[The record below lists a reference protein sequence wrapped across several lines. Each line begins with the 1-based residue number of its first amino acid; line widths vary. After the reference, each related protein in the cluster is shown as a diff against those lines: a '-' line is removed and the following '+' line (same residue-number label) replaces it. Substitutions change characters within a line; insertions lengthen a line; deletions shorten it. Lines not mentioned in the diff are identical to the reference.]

1 MTTDEAPID
10 SGRPAAT
17 ATVPGATLPHFAP
30 RTPSTLEE
38 AGIGEHEIVALL
50 LKTLYLQGQLTGF
63 DLADELRLPFSIVDL
78 ALQTLQRE
86 RCLEVASARVVGRVS
101 YRFQLTEFGRI
112 RAREAFEQSRYVGP
126 APVSL
131 SDYVTQCRLQSIAR
145 VHCDLESLTPSFDGV
160 QLPAGFL
167 ELLGPAICSGRALLL
182 YGSPGNGKT
191 LIGHRIGQFLTER
204 GGNIFVPYA
213 VSSGGSIVTV
223 FDPTV
228 HDTTDD
234 VESPSDSPADEATAR
249 HERSVFTREPAFD
262 RRWRQIRRPVV
273 VTCGELTGEMLELR
287 HGGEGEFYQA
297 PPHVKANGG
306 LFFIDDLGR
315 QRIPPRT
322 LLNRWI
328 LPLEQRIDYL
338 TLSNG
343 RRFAVPFEQL
353 TVFSTNLKAEEWAD
367 DAFLRRIP
375 HKIHV
380 GPPTTAQLTAM
391 FGRCCKE
398 AGLSVSTQLAERLF
412 RRPHDRYRS
421 PRASDPQDFVE
432 YVLSICRFRGET
444 PHLDDALL
452 DEAAERFFLP
462 VTKRDPDTPEADTA

>member
-1 MTTDEAPID
+1 MSPDE
-10 SGRPAAT
+10 RPLQAAARTGTAT
-17 ATVPGATLPHFAP
+17 APGPSVPHFAP
-30 RTPSTLEE
+30 RTPATLEQ
-38 AGIGEHEIVALL
+38 AGIGEHEVAALL
-50 LKTLYLQGQLTGF
+50 LKTLYLQGPLTGF
-63 DLADELRLPFSIVDL
+63 DLADQLRLPFSIVDL
-78 ALQTLQRE
+78 PLQTLQRE

-131 SDYVTQCRLQSIAR
+131 EAYLTQCRLQSVAR
-145 VHCDLESLTPSFDGV
+145 VPCDLASLIPAFDGV

-182 YGSPGNGKT
+182 HGSPGNGKT
-191 LIGHRIGQFLTER
+191 LIGHRIGRFLTER
-204 GGNIFVPYA
+204 GGDIFVPYA
-213 VSSGGSIVTV
+213 VSNGGSIVTI

-228 HDTTDD
+228 HDTTDGID
-234 VESPSDSPADEATAR
+234 APSDRPEEQNAGAS
-249 HERSVFTREPAFD
+249 ERYGFTREPAFD

-273 VTCGELTGEMLELR
+273 VTCGELTGDMLELR

-315 QRIPPRT
+315 QQIPPKV

-343 RRFAVPFEQL
+343 RRFAVPFEQF
-353 TVFSTNLKAEEWAD
+353 TVFSTNLNAEEWAD

-375 HKIHV
+375 HTIHV

-391 FGRCCKE
+391 FRRCCEE
-398 AGLSVSTQLAERLF
+398 AGLSASTQLAERLF

-432 YVLSICRFRGET
+432 YILSICRFRGET
-444 PHLDDALL
+444 PHLDDTLVS
-452 DEAAERFFLP
+452 EAADRFFVP
-462 VTKRDPDTPEADTA
+462 VTARDPKSPEADRA

>member
-1 MTTDEAPID
+1 VSTDELPQASGLRSARD
-10 SGRPAAT
+10 SAAE
-17 ATVPGATLPHFAP
+17 VPHFAP
-30 RTPSTLEE
+30 PTPSTLEQT
-38 AGIGEHEIVALL
+38 GIGEHEIAALL
-50 LKTLYLQGQLTGF
+50 LKNLYLRGQQTGF
-63 DLADELRLPFSIVDL
+63 DLADQLRLPFSIVDV

-101 YRFQLTEFGRI
+101 FRFQLTEFGRI

-131 SDYVTQCRLQSIAR
+131 EDYVSQCRVQSVAR
-145 VHCDLESLTPSFDGV
+145 VHCDLESLIPAFDGV
-160 QLPAGFL
+160 QLPSGFL

-191 LIGHRIGQFLTER
+191 LVGHRIGRFLTEQ
-204 GGNIFVPYA
+204 GGDIYVPYA
-213 VSSGGSIVTV
+213 VSSGGSIVTI

-228 HDTTDD
+228 HDATDRD
-234 VESPSDSPADEATAR
+234 DAPSGLPADESTTD
-249 HERSVFTREPAFD
+249 ERPQLTREPAFD

-287 HGGEGEFYQA
+287 QGGEGEYYQA
-297 PPHVKANGG
+297 PAHVKANGG

-315 QRIPPRT
+315 QRIPPRA

-343 RRFAVPFEQL
+343 RRIAIPFEQF

-391 FGRCCKE
+391 FSRCCEE
-398 AGLSVSTQLAERLF
+398 AGLSVSPQLAERLF
-412 RRPHDRYRS
+412 RRPHDRQRL

-452 DEAAERFFLP
+452 DEAADRFFAP
-462 VTKRDPDTPEADTA
+462 VTSRDPDVTGTGST